1 MIHGLAARSTRGH
14 HAIADRRRATVV
26 NMAGRA
32 PSTSS
37 AARWWLVVLVAGY
50 LLIELVGGAPDSP
63 LVPALP
69 AEVRVPGWTAR
80 GARVLGFDRLGR
92 RGLTALALV
101 LVAAVVCAFLL
112 LAREAWRGRVRVAPV
127 LVAGIVALA
136 LSVAGPLLLSRD
148 VYSYAAYGRMFAL
161 HHANP
166 YSTPPAAFPAD
177 PFTRVLSPQWVDA
190 RSVYGPA
197 FTLVSAGIGRLFRAS
212 PAATIQ
218 AFKLLSALA
227 LVGATLLA
235 AAACRKLRPDR
246 TALTVALIALN
257 PVLML
262 HTVGGGHSDALA
274 ALLLAGALWC
284 VSRPVTGSGGAM
296 GRSERFG
303 LEAPALS
310 ATVLLALASSIKV
323 ALVVGLVVW
332 LWVTLRRAGRGR
344 WLVAGAAHLGLAV
357 AAGAAVAAPLW
368 AGRETFGS
376 LETLGS
382 LEGWASGVR
391 LVARGSEAVA
401 RAVAGRSAEAMADHL
416 TRAVFYV
423 VFAAAVVWMLERAR
437 PPSIGHA
444 FGASLLL
451 LALAIPILLP
461 WYSAWFI
468 LFLPFLSDD
477 VILWAG
483 VGVGA
488 LLALTGIPAEPAG
501 TPALW
506 RDMVLFV
513 HYAVAPLMLGLLAV
527 VVIRVFTRTELAPLS
542 LPPSLATSLRS
553 TDDVSPR

>member
-1 MIHGLAARSTRGH
+1 M
-14 HAIADRRRATVV
+14 
-26 NMAGRA
+26 
-32 PSTSS
+32 
-37 AARWWLVVLVAGY
+37 
-50 LLIELVGGAPDSP
+50 
-63 LVPALP
+63 
-69 AEVRVPGWTAR
+69 
-80 GARVLGFDRLGR
+80 
-92 RGLTALALV
+92 
-101 LVAAVVCAFLL
+101 
-112 LAREAWRGRVRVAPV
+112 
-127 LVAGIVALA
+127 
-136 LSVAGPLLLSRD
+136 
-148 VYSYAAYGRMFAL
+148 
-161 HHANP
+161 
-166 YSTPPAAFPAD
+166 
-177 PFTRVLSPQWVDA
+177 
-190 RSVYGPA
+190 YGPA

-227 LVGATLLA
+227 LAGATLLA
-235 AAACRKLRPDR
+235 AAACRKMRPDR

-257 PVLML
+257 PVLVV

-401 RAVAGRSAEAMADHL
+401 RAVAGRSAEATADHL

-444 FGASLLL
+444 AGASLLL

-468 LFLPFLSDD
+468 LFLPFRLRQPRRPESP
-477 VILWAG
+477 V
-483 VGVGA
+483 
-488 LLALTGIPAEPAG
+488 PAG
-501 TPALW
+501 GELHPSRASGP
-506 RDMVLFV
+506 R
-513 HYAVAPLMLGLLAV
+513 APRTRRRVRSSSRARLGG
-527 VVIRVFTRTELAPLS
+527 RRHGRRGRRGRPRPS
-542 LPPSLATSLRS
+542 RRSRGSPSLAG
-553 TDDVSPR
+553 